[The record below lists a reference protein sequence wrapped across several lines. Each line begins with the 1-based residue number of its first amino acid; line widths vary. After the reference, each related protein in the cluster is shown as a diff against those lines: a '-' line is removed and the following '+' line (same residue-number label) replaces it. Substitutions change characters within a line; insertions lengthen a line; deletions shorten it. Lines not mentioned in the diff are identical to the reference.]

1 MPGIAMII
9 HSPALFL
16 RIAINVATVVAAISV
31 TAAGISVGVVVAKL
45 AAQSAST
52 GSSNPLFD
60 TTVVL
65 QSSSSLVFNRIIQ
78 PYEFDS
84 YYNTTQTLID
94 LTGELNEYLSGKFP
108 TTFIKAYT
116 YGISLYPQKTTTR
129 RRRRRQNCMCTIG
142 SSPQAGCPRCGTTSM
157 PSQTNQGIHTTMSSF
172 ASTASTMLY
181 STFDTMT
188 TNSENANHCNISLYY
203 DGTVQPALIYLNGTL
218 YFNSTQ
224 DNKPDP
230 TVIIDALAS
239 FDPVIILIDKCLQK
253 SPAESTF
260 NSALSTVQPL
270 SVVDGDAS
278 VLNKNN
284 TYSLALVSLTNS
296 VTTPQLSTMTTI
308 TTTTTTVTQSTTPLF
323 G

>member
-1 MPGIAMII
+1 MPGISMII

-78 PYEFDS
+78 P
-84 YYNTTQTLID
+84 
-94 LTGELNEYLSGKFP
+94 
-108 TTFIKAYT
+108 
-116 YGISLYPQKTTTR
+116 
-129 RRRRRQNCMCTIG
+129 
-142 SSPQAGCPRCGTTSM
+142 
-157 PSQTNQGIHTTMSSF
+157 
-172 ASTASTMLY
+172 
-181 STFDTMT
+181 TFDTMT
-188 TNSENANHCNISLYY
+188 TNSENTNHCNISMYY
-203 DGTVQPALIYLNGTL
+203 DGSAQPALIYLNGTL

-224 DNKPDP
+224 QNKPNA

-270 SVVDGDAS
+270 SVVDSDAS
-278 VLNKNN
+278 VLDKNN
-284 TYSLALVSLTNS
+284 TYSLPLISLTNS
-296 VTTPQLSTMTTI
+296 VTTPQLSTITTI
-308 TTTTTTVTQSTTPLF
+308 TTTTTTTTTVTQSTTPLF

>member
-1 MPGIAMII
+1 MVFHDA
-9 HSPALFL
+9 ALFL
-16 RIAINVATVVAAISV
+16 RIVFKVSTITTAIAVI
-31 TAAGISVGVVVAKL
+31 AAGISAGVVVSKL

-52 GSSNPLFD
+52 GDSNPLFD

-108 TTFIKAYT
+108 ATFIKAYT

-129 RRRRRQNCMCTIG
+129 RRRRRQSCMCTIG
-142 SSPQAGCPRCGTTSM
+142 SSSQAGCPACGTTPM
-157 PSQTNQGIHTTMSSF
+157 PSYTNQGIHSTPSSF

-181 STFDTMT
+181 SAFDTMT
-188 TNSENANHCNISLYY
+188 TNSENANHCNISMYY
-203 DGTVQPALIYLNGTL
+203 DGSAQPALIYLNGTL

-224 DNKPDP
+224 QNKPNA

-270 SVVDGDAS
+270 SVVDSDAS
-278 VLNKNN
+278 VLDKNN
-284 TYSLALVSLTNS
+284 TYSLPLISLTNS
-296 VTTPQLSTMTTI
+296 VTTPQLSTITTI
-308 TTTTTTVTQSTTPLF
+308 TTTTTTTTTVTQSTTPLF